1 MEADATNMKILRAIF
16 NFFEPLLS
24 VILFVLLI
32 PLILLLPE
40 DEQEKKFMAK
50 RSWMH
55 KRHFN
60 YHGE

>member
-1 MEADATNMKILRAIF
+1 MKILRAIF